1 MSMLALA
8 VEIARVVETAD
19 QKQCPLEAEAV
30 ADRLDEAHPEA
41 EANREQILEA
51 LVEEGAA
58 AGIAIEPEASLSIS
72 RSRLHVCKVAN
83 S

>member
-8 VEIARVVETAD
+8 MEIARVVETAD
-19 QKQCPLEAEAV
+19 QKQCPLDAEAV

-41 EANREQILEA
+41 EANREQILDT

-58 AGIAIEPEASLSIS
+58 AGVAIEPDASFGIS
-72 RSRLHVCKVAN
+72 RSRLHVCRVGN